1 MQRDLVVVFDCG
13 ATNLTVV
20 VVDAGGK
27 LVASSSRPNATVR
40 QPGKPEGWLVW
51 DLDALWASLTSA
63 CRECLQQVDSSRLA
77 AMTVTTWGA
86 DGTPV
91 DAEGKPLY
99 PPISWQDCRTE
110 PLASTILEELDEW
123 DIYRITGY
131 QVIPFNTLLK
141 LRWLHE
147 NEPQTLQEAHR
158 FLMMPGLLSLRLCGQ
173 YSFDATSAGTMM
185 AMDMSG
191 RRLSSQL
198 LQWAGVDEALFP
210 PLTEPGC
217 VIGHLT
223 AQAAADTGLPAEL
236 PVVAAG
242 HDTQFAAVGCGAGPE
257 EVILSS
263 GTWEILMQRTD
274 RFAPTRDD
282 LADGLLTEADAQP
295 GQYNP
300 QLLMMGSGVIEW
312 LRGRFF
318 ADATGKQVGHDEMM
332 AAAAKVAPGADGIT
346 VLPSF
351 VPDTGPQRR
360 YHTAGTVL
368 GLKLGTERD
377 ELYRATL
384 EGLSY
389 QLRQALEIL
398 ARSSDVPCRGIR
410 AVGGGSRNALWNQI
424 RADVCGLPVTTIEQR
439 EATVLGA
446 AMFAFTG
453 AGLFRGIAQA
463 QAQMVG
469 GTEVFEPSAHVE
481 QYESLYQAY
490 ATVGPALREFYRRP

>member
-51 DLDALWASLTSA
+51 DLGALWASLTSA

-173 YSFDATSAGTMM
+173 YSLDATSAGTMM

-198 LQWAGVDEALFP
+198 LQWTGVDEALFP

-217 VIGHLT
+217 VIGQQT
-223 AQAAADTGLPAEL
+223 AQLHFGPPSRSAGSSFIALPPDLIAPAPPPARQSPAPGSALRPREAHPPYRLPA
-236 PVVAAG
+236 
-242 HDTQFAAVGCGAGPE
+242 
-257 EVILSS
+257 
-263 GTWEILMQRTD
+263 
-274 RFAPTRDD
+274 
-282 LADGLLTEADAQP
+282 
-295 GQYNP
+295 
-300 QLLMMGSGVIEW
+300 
-312 LRGRFF
+312 
-318 ADATGKQVGHDEMM
+318 
-332 AAAAKVAPGADGIT
+332 
-346 VLPSF
+346 
-351 VPDTGPQRR
+351 
-360 YHTAGTVL
+360 
-368 GLKLGTERD
+368 
-377 ELYRATL
+377 
-384 EGLSY
+384 
-389 QLRQALEIL
+389 
-398 ARSSDVPCRGIR
+398 
-410 AVGGGSRNALWNQI
+410 
-424 RADVCGLPVTTIEQR
+424 
-439 EATVLGA
+439 
-446 AMFAFTG
+446 AF
-453 AGLFRGIAQA
+453 R
-463 QAQMVG
+463 V
-469 GTEVFEPSAHVE
+469 
-481 QYESLYQAY
+481 
-490 ATVGPALREFYRRP
+490 R